1 MAQAETLTTPIR
13 PGAPNFRLDLRA
25 ISLLEGVR
33 AAIAVAGTLALGA
46 VLHHPLLGIA
56 ALGALLACFADPG
69 GPVRARLR
77 PMLLLGLLGGLAF
90 AILPPLLA
98 TAPPLALLLG
108 AVLIFAGSLS
118 RIYGQGG
125 LQFGN
130 LFSVATVLALD
141 GPVPSITVA
150 ARIGLIFALGAFW
163 AALLTIGLWR
173 MRPHAPARAALARIA
188 RSLAALSTDLA
199 DLTRDP
205 SEAAFDRHAS
215 NHRRAVRDAIEQA
228 RAITLATFRRQGA
241 ASARGNRIALRLAT
255 LDRVFEALI
264 ALSDGLIDAAPDP
277 NAAQAL
283 SQIARFLEDIAPDLE
298 ADRPLATPDRRV
310 ALDALRSGAADTDPH
325 LAPPLHAIAERLAV
339 LLSSSAP
346 PGADPSLAEPSPPL
360 ITVALQSL
368 RANLT
373 WQSVAFRHATRT
385 LCVIIPVLFVMHRIN
400 NPFGHW
406 LAITMILTLQP
417 HFSATWIRAAERVGG
432 TIAGGIIAALI
443 GLVCTTPLAVS
454 LTMVPLAVAAFAMR
468 GVNYSAFI
476 AILTPMI
483 VLLIEQIVPGES
495 PRIVAFSRIGFT
507 LLGGLLAIAANF
519 LLWPGFETNR
529 LGAATSS
536 AVRAHQAY
544 LRATFASLTGAPSLP
559 IDAARRAA
567 GLASNNLE
575 ASISRALAEPHRGA
589 DPALRCAVV
598 VDAALRR
605 MAGRLVNLRLARP
618 LLSPDDQASLALW
631 AGFLA
636 DHLENAA
643 PSSAPPAALPPSLAE
658 SPILAEP
665 LARLARQVELINA
678 QMRETKPA
686 YG

>member
-13 PGAPNFRLDLRA
+13 AGTPNFRLDLRA

-33 AAIAVAGTLALGA
+33 AAIAVGLTLALGA
-46 VLHHPLLGIA
+46 LLHHPLLGIA

-69 GPVRARLR
+69 GPVRTRLR

-98 TAPPLALLLG
+98 IAPPFALLLG
-108 AVLIFAGSLS
+108 AALIFAGSLS

-141 GPVPSITVA
+141 GPVPSFTKA
-150 ARIGLIFALGAFW
+150 ANIGAIFAMGAFW
-163 AALLTIGLWR
+163 AALLTLGLWR

-188 RSLAALSTDLA
+188 RALATLSTDLA
-199 DLTRDP
+199 DLMRHPT
-205 SEAAFDRHAS
+205 ETEFDRHAS
-215 NHRRAVRDAIEQA
+215 NHRRMVRDAIEQA

-255 LDRVFEALI
+255 LDLVFEALI
-264 ALSDGLIDAAPDP
+264 ALSDGLIDTKADP
-277 NAAQAL
+277 ITEQVL
-283 SQIARFLEDIAPDLE
+283 TQIAGFLEGIAPDLE
-298 ADRPLATPDRRV
+298 ADRSLDNPQRRA
-310 ALDALRSGAADTDPH
+310 ALDQWRARTCDAQTPLQ
-325 LAPPLHAIAERLAV
+325 PPLHAIAERLSV

-346 PGADPSLAEPSPPL
+346 PGADPTFGENSPPL
-360 ITVALQSL
+360 IIAALQTL
-368 RANLT
+368 RGNLT
-373 WQSVAFRHATRT
+373 WQSVAFRHATRIA
-385 LCVIIPVLFVMHRIN
+385 CVIVPVLFVMHRIN

-432 TIAGGIIAALI
+432 TVAGGIIAALI
-443 GLVCTTPLAVS
+443 GLVCTTPLAIS

-495 PRIVAFSRIGFT
+495 PRIVALSRIGFT
-507 LLGGLLAIAANF
+507 LLGGLLAITANF
-519 LLWPGFETNR
+519 LLWPSFETNR
-529 LGAATSS
+529 LGAATDG

-544 LRATFASLTGAPSLP
+544 LRAVFASLTGALPPS

-575 ASISRALAEPHRGA
+575 ASIARALAEPHRGS
-589 DPALRCAVV
+589 DPALRRAVV

-605 MAGRLVNLRLARP
+605 MAGRLANLRLTRP
-618 LLSPDDQASLALW
+618 QPAPRDQASLAAW
-631 AGFLA
+631 AVFLA
-636 DHLENAA
+636 GQLDNAA
-643 PSSAPPAALPPSLAE
+643 PATPPRAAMPPS
-658 SPILAEP
+658 LAEP

-678 QMRETKPA
+678 QMRETNPTH
-686 YG
+686 G